1 MSWRALALVAA
12 ALTLQGSAPTRQDP
26 PPGVVVRYAEGVV
39 HGFLELR
46 NEAGAIIAHGDLLQ
60 VPRDRGV
67 ESRMVFHFAD
77 SSVFEEEVTFTQ
89 RGTFAMQRYH
99 LVQSGPAFADDLEVA
114 LAGNGQY
121 VVKTR
126 SHRNGERKQYDGTL
140 DLPPDTYNG
149 MVITIAKNLRA
160 NETRTVHVVAFT
172 PKPRIVPLE
181 IAPDGEARLTNG
193 RHTEHAVRYR
203 LKAQLGPILRFF
215 ARLAGKLPP
224 DSHTWIITSD
234 VPAFARFEGPL
245 YDGPV
250 WRIDLGNP
258 SWPAPTAPNPR

>member
-1 MSWRALALVAA
+1 MSWRLVAGA
-12 ALTLQGSAPTRQDP
+12 VLLLPQATAQQSARVAPAGIP
-26 PPGVVVRYAEGVV
+26 VRYAEGTV

-46 NEAGAIIAHGDLLQ
+46 GEAGAIIAHGDLLQ
-60 VPRDRGV
+60 IPRDRGV

-89 RGTFAMQRYH
+89 RGVFAMQSYH
-99 LVQSGPAFADDLEVA
+99 LVQSGPAFADDLEVT
-114 LAGNGQY
+114 LGHSGQY

-126 SHRNGERKQYDGTL
+126 SHRNGEQKQYDGTL

-149 MVITIAKNLRA
+149 MVITVAKNLRA
-160 NETRTVHVVAFT
+160 NETQTVHVVAFT

-181 IAPDGEARLTNG
+181 IAPHGEARLSNG

-258 SWPAPTAPNPR
+258 DWPSSQPANPR